1 MEKVPVVAV
10 VGRPNV
16 GKSTLVNRI
25 LGSRQAVVEDTPG
38 VTRDRVAYDA
48 IWRGRAFTL
57 VDTGG
62 WEPSTEGGENLAARV
77 TGQARVAVDAADAV
91 VFVVD
96 ATVGVTDA
104 DAAVAGILRRSG
116 KPVVVAANKVDD
128 AKGESDVAALW
139 SLGLGEPA
147 PVSALHGRGSGDLL
161 DLILDALPD
170 APKETEEEEGGP
182 RRVALLGRPNV
193 GKSSLLNKLVGHQRA
208 LVDAAAGTTRDPVDE
223 LVELGGTTWRF
234 VDTAGIRRRFR
245 ENQGADYYAALRTAG
260 ALDRAEVAVVLI
272 DASEPLT
279 DQDLRIVTMVIEAG
293 RALVIAYNKWDMVDE
308 ERRRYLDREIDR
320 QLHFARWAPRVN
332 ISALTGRHMDRL
344 VPALE
349 TALAGWETRVPT
361 GRLNAWLTGLVAATP
376 PPVRGGRQPK
386 ILFATQAGIRPPTF
400 VLFASGFLEAA
411 YRRFV
416 ERRLREEFGFEG
428 SPVQVSVRVRAKRET
443 PGGRRP
449 LRSSRRRLSRSV
461 HECVGRRG
469 GGWAGVRVGD
479 RARARGEPGELVAG
493 QHAPRHRIPGR
504 QPGERLYRE
513 RVGARRQHEVAE
525 PAAAQHRRVGDQA
538 RVREGRQDRRDLRA
552 GVRERRPVGHVARE
566 DPGAAQRAPDGRRE
580 LRRGEVGRRAPSG
593 EHVRDH
599 HVEGARGQRLE
610 HLPGVADANPDR
622 PAPPERQPGPHQVH
636 QRGVDLDR
644 QLPRTRPGRRHV
656 PGQRQRPRAE
666 VQHVERLPGRR
677 GRVDHVGQPPD
688 VLEVEVPGVVQ
699 VDVRLRDAV
708 DQQHPRR
715 PPVRIA
721 QELGVPVDGVHGVDR
736 GLGPSLS
743 GRSGHGCQYR

>member
-1 MEKVPVVAV
+1 MPSVPVVAI

-25 LGSRQAVVEDTPG
+25 LGSRQAVVEDKPG

-48 IWRGRAFTL
+48 LWRGREFTL
-57 VDTGG
+57 LDTGG
-62 WEPSTEGGENLAARV
+62 WEPSSEGGDHLAARV
-77 TGQARVAVDAADAV
+77 TSQAKVAVDLADAV

-96 ATVGVTDA
+96 ATVGVTDE
-104 DAAVAGILRRSG
+104 DAAVAAVLRRSG

-170 APKETEEEEGGP
+170 APKEADEAEGGP

-193 GKSSLLNKLVGHQRA
+193 GKSSLLNKLAGHQRA
-208 LVDAAAGTTRDPVDE
+208 LVDSVAGTTRDPVDE

-279 DQDLRIVTMVIEAG
+279 EQDLRILQMVIEAG

-320 QLHFARWAPRVN
+320 QMNNARWAPRVN
-332 ISALTGRHMDRL
+332 ISALTGRHIDRL

-349 TALAGWETRVPT
+349 TALDGWETRVPT

-386 ILFATQAGIRPPTF
+386 ILFATQAGVRPPHF
-400 VLFASGFLEAA
+400 VFFASGFLEAA
-411 YRRFV
+411 YRRFI

-428 SPVQVSVRVRAKRET
+428 SPVQVSVRVRAKRESVA
-443 PGGRRP
+443 GRRTAA
-449 LRSSRRRLSRSV
+449 RSGRRR
-461 HECVGRRG
+461 
-469 GGWAGVRVGD
+469 
-479 RARARGEPGELVAG
+479 
-493 QHAPRHRIPGR
+493 
-504 QPGERLYRE
+504 
-513 RVGARRQHEVAE
+513 
-525 PAAAQHRRVGDQA
+525 
-538 RVREGRQDRRDLRA
+538 
-552 GVRERRPVGHVARE
+552 
-566 DPGAAQRAPDGRRE
+566 
-580 LRRGEVGRRAPSG
+580 
-593 EHVRDH
+593 
-599 HVEGARGQRLE
+599 
-610 HLPGVADANPDR
+610 
-622 PAPPERQPGPHQVH
+622 
-636 QRGVDLDR
+636 
-644 QLPRTRPGRRHV
+644 
-656 PGQRQRPRAE
+656 
-666 VQHVERLPGRR
+666 
-677 GRVDHVGQPPD
+677 
-688 VLEVEVPGVVQ
+688 
-699 VDVRLRDAV
+699 
-708 DQQHPRR
+708 
-715 PPVRIA
+715 
-721 QELGVPVDGVHGVDR
+721 
-736 GLGPSLS
+736 
-743 GRSGHGCQYR
+743 